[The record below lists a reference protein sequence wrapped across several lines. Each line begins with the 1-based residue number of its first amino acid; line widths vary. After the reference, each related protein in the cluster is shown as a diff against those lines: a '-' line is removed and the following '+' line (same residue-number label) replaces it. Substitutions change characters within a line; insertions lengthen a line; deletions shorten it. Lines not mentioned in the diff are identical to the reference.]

1 MALDTVPDGPFL
13 GWTLAEIDARLATLK
28 TYMQNRAP
36 GEGQM
41 TSASVNGKSFE
52 YGLGGGM
59 SVAEEIA
66 ALQEAKAWVDDDALP
81 ISREHVFAV
90 R

>member
-1 MALDTVPDGPFL
+1 MALDAVPDGPFV
-13 GWTLAEIDARLATLK
+13 GWTLEEIDARLASLK
-28 TYMQNRAP
+28 TYLQNRAP
-36 GEGQM
+36 GEGQL

-52 YGLGGGM
+52 YATGGGM

-66 ALQEAKAWVDDDALP
+66 ALQEAKAWVDDDALA
-81 ISREHVFAV
+81 ISREHVFAA

>member
-1 MALDTVPDGPFL
+1 MALATVPDGPFL
-13 GWTLAEIDARLATLK
+13 GWTLAEINTRLATLK
-28 TYMQNRAP
+28 TYMVNRAP
-36 GEGQM
+36 GESQI

-52 YGLGGGM
+52 YSLGGGM

-66 ALQEAKAWVDDDALP
+66 ALQEAKAWVDDDALC
-81 ISREHVFAV
+81 ISREQVFAA